1 MQFSCMHVFSIK
13 VENKVDPDQMAASG
27 ASQSFQVKINP
38 DSAMVTRQYCGLMLG
53 LVLQLIHVSSD

>member
-1 MQFSCMHVFSIK
+1 MQFSCKHVFSIK

-27 ASQSFQVKINP
+27 ASQCFQVKINP
-38 DSAMVTRQYCGLMLG
+38 DSAMHTRQYCRLMPG